1 MFALMPEPNG
11 PTLLAVT
18 DRRLLG
24 LREGVLLLYSNRRAT
39 PPAGTGLGRIVFPDS
54 GVEVRLLHAIELMT
68 LKLLPLPAEPAPGK
82 PMTQAA
88 GATQPRP
95 SADHAEETPRRPPR
109 TRHKDPRRMH
119 IGLATWIYTAAG
131 VVLYVWVSAYL
142 GFWPLWILAG
152 TSIVLFLV
160 WVLGRDTAVAA
171 THAVPAG
178 PGQYPI
184 LFQHVVELSD
194 QAGIDPPSVYISN
207 LPMHNAFEAR
217 VPGKSVIAVTEPLLN
232 SLNDQE
238 LRAVLAH
245 EVGHL
250 RNRDTVLTQVFAAIS
265 LATTVLVALL
275 GFAVAFVVALGARR
289 QRDVDAVAMLIGFL
303 VLVGAFLAAAFMA
316 LGSRHRELMAD
327 EAAIELADGHA
338 LISALNKIEA
348 AAGLH
353 GPEPSLALAVAA
365 PRLFVSP
372 FAGSIL
378 GAVLA
383 SHPSTR
389 RRIRRLQRL
398 LATP

>member
-1 MFALMPEPNG
+1 
-11 PTLLAVT
+11 
-18 DRRLLG
+18 
-24 LREGVLLLYSNRRAT
+24 
-39 PPAGTGLGRIVFPDS
+39 
-54 GVEVRLLHAIELMT
+54 
-68 LKLLPLPAEPAPGK
+68 
-82 PMTQAA
+82 
-88 GATQPRP
+88 
-95 SADHAEETPRRPPR
+95 
-109 TRHKDPRRMH
+109 
-119 IGLATWIYTAAG
+119 
-131 VVLYVWVSAYL
+131 
-142 GFWPLWILAG
+142 
-152 TSIVLFLV
+152 
-160 WVLGRDTAVAA
+160 
-171 THAVPAG
+171 
-178 PGQYPI
+178 
-184 LFQHVVELSD
+184 
-194 QAGIDPPSVYISN
+194 
-207 LPMHNAFEAR
+207 MHNAFEAR